1 MDAANRG
8 VPKEHMFTFIHP
20 KPFNQRAVAM
30 QVVARKTE
38 ALPDLHVLVVEMA
51 PRVTNA
57 IQPGA
62 HGVPDVSHPA
72 IA

>member
-1 MDAANRG
+1 
-8 VPKEHMFTFIHP
+8 MFNFIHP

-38 ALPDLHVLVVEMA
+38 ALPDLHVLVVETA
-51 PRVTNA
+51 PRMTNV
-57 IQPGA
+57 IQPGTA
-62 HGVPDVSHPA
+62 CVPDVSDPA